1 MNKIKIQGK
10 EYPCRL
16 TVGVLKQYKEYS
28 GKDLQDVTDMF
39 SVCELLFMALSAT
52 CKMQNVDFPYPSA
65 EDLMDD
71 MDVGE
76 LNPVAESLFGK
87 QVAGEEKKRI
97 RGNRPSYWIC
107 RRSSRVV
114 APRHLLHDPGRAGD
128 PPAGMGPA

>member
-52 CKMQNVDFPYPSA
+52 CKRQNVDFPYPSA

-87 QVAGEEKKRI
+87 QVAGEEKKTNPGESTI
-97 RGNRPSYWIC
+97 LLDLPSE
-107 RRSSRVV
+107 
-114 APRHLLHDPGRAGD
+114 
-128 PPAGMGPA
+128 